1 MTLDDKV
8 MWAWSLPLVEERGSA
23 VDRPRPQDSGR
34 RAGEMTPGPTSMGTR
49 QTPRKRPS
57 LVRMK
62 GESLQHDP

>member
-1 MTLDDKV
+1 MMLDDKV
-8 MWAWSLPLVEERGSA
+8 MWPWSLLLVLERGSA
-23 VDRPRPQDSGR
+23 VDCPRPQDSGR

-62 GESLQHDP
+62 GEFLQHDT